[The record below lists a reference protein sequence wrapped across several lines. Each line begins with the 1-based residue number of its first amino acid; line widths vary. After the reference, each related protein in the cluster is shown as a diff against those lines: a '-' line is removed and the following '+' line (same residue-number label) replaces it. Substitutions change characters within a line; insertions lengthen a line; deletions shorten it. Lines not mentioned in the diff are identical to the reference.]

1 MSKSKQ
7 VRLHVDALPLLD
19 DLQALLVER
28 SYAPVSRAAAL
39 RYGVTLAAWCMY
51 EGPRAGAAKHSP
63 LGRAAGGDQGRKV
76 RVRQSGRRESVTT
89 LYLQTLYL
97 NNYQ

>member
-19 DLQALLVER
+19 ELQALLVER
-28 SYAPVSRAAAL
+28 SYAPVSRSWTPGYA
-39 RYGVTLAAWCMY
+39 VTL
-51 EGPRAGAAKHSP
+51 GGLVRPRHPRPGAAKHSP